1 MTTSF
6 WLRLYTIAV
15 YLFMFLPIV
24 VVVLLAFNANQF
36 GTFPM
41 EGLSLR
47 WFIRLWENDA
57 IMRAFRVSLLLA
69 SLTAI
74 ISTTLGVLAALS
86 LVRYRFKG
94 KEGITTLMI
103 APILVPE
110 VVLAVALL
118 LFLQW
123 LDLPKS
129 FPLLLLGHVVFTLPF
144 VLLVVQARLASIK
157 REYEEAAMSL
167 GAGPI
172 QTFFVITLPLLMP
185 AVLAGLLFAF
195 TISFDDVT
203 GTLFWKPG
211 GIETVPTQ
219 IFAMLRNSIS
229 PEINALGTVMI
240 VVTVTLPV
248 IALAFVRWLA
258 MRRS

>member
-1 MTTSF
+1 MFANLVFDAVITQLNWPLGSALSIILLIVLSVVVSIYNRLVGIGQLAKVFSEAAMTTSF

-69 SLTAI
+69 SLAAI

-94 KEGITTLMI
+94 KEGITTLLI
-103 APILVPE
+103 AQ
-110 VVLAVALL
+110 
-118 LFLQW
+118 F
-123 LDLPKS
+123 
-129 FPLLLLGHVVFTLPF
+129 
-144 VLLVVQARLASIK
+144 
-157 REYEEAAMSL
+157 
-167 GAGPI
+167 
-172 QTFFVITLPLLMP
+172 
-185 AVLAGLLFAF
+185 
-195 TISFDDVT
+195 
-203 GTLFWKPG
+203 
-211 GIETVPTQ
+211 
-219 IFAMLRNSIS
+219 
-229 PEINALGTVMI
+229 
-240 VVTVTLPV
+240 
-248 IALAFVRWLA
+248 
-258 MRRS
+258 

>member
-86 LVRYRFKG
+86 LVRYRFK
-94 KEGITTLMI
+94 
-103 APILVPE
+103 A
-110 VVLAVALL
+110 
-118 LFLQW
+118 
-123 LDLPKS
+123 KS
-129 FPLLLLGHVVFTLPF
+129 G
-144 VLLVVQARLASIK
+144 
-157 REYEEAAMSL
+157 E
-167 GAGPI
+167 
-172 QTFFVITLPLLMP
+172 
-185 AVLAGLLFAF
+185 
-195 TISFDDVT
+195 
-203 GTLFWKPG
+203 
-211 GIETVPTQ
+211 
-219 IFAMLRNSIS
+219 
-229 PEINALGTVMI
+229 
-240 VVTVTLPV
+240 
-248 IALAFVRWLA
+248 
-258 MRRS
+258 